1 MGRPGRAADVVREEL
16 SVEFVQSD
24 PVKIAPSLLA
34 ADFARLGDEV
44 RTIAGHVDWLHIDV
58 MDGHFVPNV
67 SFGVP
72 VVESLRGLTDLVFDC
87 HLMVTNPADHVDSL
101 ASAGADLLT
110 MHIEAVPSPE
120 TAAKRTKDAGLDFG
134 LVINPAT
141 PFAGVAPFIE
151 LCDVVLVMSVE
162 PGFGGQEFLEPALPK
177 VEEAREW
184 VEARGLR
191 TDIQVDGGITPSNVR
206 RVADAGATVVVAG
219 SAIFGADDP
228 VQAVNDLKRAI
239 G

>member
-1 MGRPGRAADVVREEL
+1 MNSYNYG
-16 SVEFVQSD
+16 
-24 PVKIAPSLLA
+24 VKLAPSLLA
-34 ADFARLGDEV
+34 ADFARLGDQV
-44 RTIAGHVDWLHIDV
+44 REIAGHVDWLHLDV

-72 VVESLRGLTDLVFDC
+72 VVSSLRGLTDLVFDC
-87 HLMVTNPADHVDSL
+87 HLMTTNPADHVESL
-101 ASAGADLLT
+101 AVAGADQVT

-120 TAAKRTKDAGLDFG
+120 QAAKRARGAGLGFG
-134 LVINPAT
+134 LVVNPLT
-141 PFAGVAPFIE
+141 PFAALAPFVEI
-151 LCDVVLVMSVE
+151 CDLLVIMSVE
-162 PGFGGQEFLEPALPK
+162 PGFGGQDFLESAVPK
-177 VEEAREW
+177 VAEAREW

-228 VQAVNDLKRAI
+228 VQAVTELRRAI

>member
-1 MGRPGRAADVVREEL
+1 M
-16 SVEFVQSD
+16 
-24 PVKIAPSLLA
+24 KIAPSLLA
-34 ADFARLGDEV
+34 ADFTRLGEAV
-44 RTIAGHVDWLHIDV
+44 RAVADRVDWLHIDV
-58 MDGHFVPNV
+58 MDGHFVPNL

-72 VVESLRGLTDLVFDC
+72 VVESLRSATDLLFDC

-101 ASAGADLLT
+101 AKAGADLLT

-120 TAAKRTKDAGLDFG
+120 TAAQRTKEAGLGFG
-134 LVINPAT
+134 LVINPVT
-141 PFAGVAPFIE
+141 PFAAVAPFVE
-151 LCDVVLVMSVE
+151 TCDVVVIMSVE
-162 PGFGGQEFLEPALPK
+162 PGFGGQEFLESALPK
-177 VEEAREW
+177 VAEAREW

-228 VQAVNDLKRAI
+228 GQAVSDLKRAI
-239 G
+239 DE

>member
-1 MGRPGRAADVVREEL
+1 MR
-16 SVEFVQSD
+16 
-24 PVKIAPSLLA
+24 IAPSLLA

-44 RTIAGHVDWLHIDV
+44 EAIAGLVDWLHIDV

-72 VVESLRGLTDLVFDC
+72 VVKSLRGLTDLVFDC
-87 HLMVTNPADHVDSL
+87 HLMVTNPTDHVDAL
-101 ASAGADLLT
+101 AAAGAELLT

-134 LVINPAT
+134 LVLNPVT
-141 PFAGVAPFIE
+141 PFAAVAPFVE

-162 PGFGGQEFLEPALPK
+162 PGFGGQEFLEMALPK
-177 VEEAREW
+177 VAEAREW